1 MMHLHRERT
10 MIDRSLLLSKNTD
23 RQLIYSGIDWQ
34 QFKLIQS
41 GFAEASGIR
50 LAYFNG
56 TIEIL
61 MPGRTH
67 ELFKS
72 IIGMLIELFCLEMAI
87 EFEPTGSMTQ
97 EREGEVSLEADESYC
112 FGTSK
117 SIPDLAIEVVLTS
130 GGLEKLQRYQ
140 ILGVAEVWFWQDGVF
155 SLYRLRD
162 GKYDRIT
169 RSEIPEL
176 TSLDIDLLTRCV
188 LMAETSRLSAAN
200 EFRKAI
206 KSE

>member
-1 MMHLHRERT
+1 
-10 MIDRSLLLSKNTD
+10 MINKALLLSKNTD
-23 RQLIYSGIDWQ
+23 RQLVYSGIDWQ

-112 FGTSK
+112 FGRSK
-117 SIPDLAIEVVLTS
+117 ATPDLAIEVVLTS
-130 GGLEKLQRYQ
+130 GGFDKLQRYQ
-140 ILGVAEVWFWQDGVF
+140 ILGISEVWFWQDGVF
-155 SLYRLRD
+155 SLYRFRN

-176 TSLDIDLLTRCV
+176 TSLDINLLTRCADC
-188 LMAETSRLSAAN
+188 LGSAGSS
-200 EFRKAI
+200 K
-206 KSE
+206 

>member
-1 MMHLHRERT
+1 MNQA
-10 MIDRSLLLSKNTD
+10 LLLSNNTD
-23 RQLIYSGIDWQ
+23 RQLVYSGINWQ

-41 GFAEASGIR
+41 GFAEAPGIR
-50 LAYFNG
+50 LGYFNG

-67 ELFKS
+67 EFFKS

-130 GGLEKLQRYQ
+130 GGFDKLERYQ
-140 ILGVAEVWFWQDGVF
+140 ILGISEVWFWQDGVF
-155 SLYRLRD
+155 SLYRLQT
-162 GKYDRIT
+162 GNYDRIT

-176 TSLDIDLLTRCV
+176 NSLDIDLLTRCV
-188 LMAETSRLSAAN
+188 LMAETSRLNAAN
-200 EFRKAI
+200 EFRKSI
-206 KSE
+206 KSS

>member
-1 MMHLHRERT
+1 
-10 MIDRSLLLSKNTD
+10 MINQSLLLSKNTD
-23 RQLIYSGIDWQ
+23 RQLVYSGIDWQ

-72 IIGMLIELFCLEMAI
+72 IIGMLIELFCLEMGI

-117 SIPDLAIEVVLTS
+117 SIPDLAIEVILTS
-130 GGLEKLQRYQ
+130 GGLDKLQRYQ

-155 SLYRLRD
+155 NLYHLRD
-162 GKYDRIT
+162 GNYDLIT

-188 LMAETSRLSAAN
+188 LMAETSRLTAAN
-200 EFRKAI
+200 EFRKVI

>member
-1 MMHLHRERT
+1 MMNQVR
-10 MIDRSLLLSKNTD
+10 LLPKNAD
-23 RQLIYSGIDWQ
+23 RQLVYSGIDWQ
-34 QFKLIQS
+34 QFKLIQA
-41 GFAEASGIR
+41 GFADASGIR
-50 LAYFNG
+50 LAYFNN

-130 GGLEKLQRYQ
+130 GGMEKLQRYQ
-140 ILGVAEVWFWQDGVF
+140 ILGISEVWFWQDGVF
-155 SLYRLRD
+155 NLYHLRD
-162 GKYDRIT
+162 EKYDRIT

-176 TSLDIDLLTRCV
+176 TSLDTDLLTRCV
-188 LMAETSRLSAAN
+188 LIAETSRLNAAN
-200 EFRKAI
+200 EFRKMI
-206 KSE
+206 KSA

>member
-1 MMHLHRERT
+1 MMNQA
-10 MIDRSLLLSKNTD
+10 LLLPKNAD
-23 RQLIYSGIDWQ
+23 RQLVYSGIDWQ

-117 SIPDLAIEVVLTS
+117 PIPDLAIEVVLTS
-130 GGLEKLQRYQ
+130 GGFDKLQRYQ
-140 ILGVAEVWFWQDGVF
+140 ILGVSEVWFWQDGVF
-155 SLYRLRD
+155 SLYRFRD

-188 LMAETSRLSAAN
+188 LIAETSRLNAAN
-200 EFRKAI
+200 EFRKMI
-206 KSE
+206 KSV

>member
-1 MMHLHRERT
+1 MNQA
-10 MIDRSLLLSKNTD
+10 LLLPKNAD
-23 RQLIYSGIDWQ
+23 RQLVYSGIDWK

-61 MPGRTH
+61 VPGRTH

-130 GGLEKLQRYQ
+130 GGIDKLQRYQ
-140 ILGVAEVWFWQDGVF
+140 ILGISEVWFWQDGVF
-155 SLYRLRD
+155 SLYHLRA
-162 GKYDRIT
+162 GNYDLIT

-206 KSE
+206 K

>member
-1 MMHLHRERT
+1 MQ
-10 MIDRSLLLSKNTD
+10 I
-23 RQLIYSGIDWQ
+23 IIA
-34 QFKLIQS
+34 KLDQS
-41 GFAEASGIR
+41 Q
-50 LAYFNG
+50 
-56 TIEIL
+56 
-61 MPGRTH
+61 RTH

-130 GGLEKLQRYQ
+130 GGLDKLQRYQ
-140 ILGVAEVWFWQDGVF
+140 ILGISEVWFWQDGVF
-155 SLYRLRD
+155 SLYHFRN
-162 GKYDRIT
+162 GKYDHIT

-176 TSLDIDLLTRCV
+176 TSLDIDLLTRCI
-188 LMAETSRLSAAN
+188 LMAETSRLNAAN
-200 EFRKAI
+200 EFRKMI
-206 KSE
+206 KL

>member
-1 MMHLHRERT
+1 MDRT
-10 MIDRSLLLSKNTD
+10 LLLSKNTD
-23 RQLIYSGIDWQ
+23 RQLVYSGINWQ
-34 QFKLIQS
+34 QFKLIQA
-41 GFAEASGIR
+41 GFADASGIR
-50 LAYFNG
+50 LAYFNR

-72 IIGMLIELFCLEMAI
+72 IIGMLVELFCLEMAI
-87 EFEPTGSMTQ
+87 EFEPMGSMTQ

-117 SIPDLAIEVVLTS
+117 SMPDLAIEVILTS
-130 GGLEKLQRYQ
+130 GGIDKLQRYQ
-140 ILGVAEVWFWQDGVF
+140 ILGISEVWFWQDGVF

-176 TSLDIDLLTRCV
+176 ITLDIDLLTHCV
-188 LMAETSRLSAAN
+188 LMAETSRLNAAN
-200 EFRKAI
+200 EFRKKI
-206 KSE
+206 KL

>member
-1 MMHLHRERT
+1 
-10 MIDRSLLLSKNTD
+10 MIDRALLLSKNTD
-23 RQLIYSGIDWQ
+23 RQIIYSGINWQ

-41 GFAEASGIR
+41 GFADASGIR

-61 MPGRTH
+61 MPGRNH
-67 ELFKS
+67 EFFKS

-117 SIPDLAIEVVLTS
+117 SIPDLAIEVVLSS

-140 ILGVAEVWFWQDGVF
+140 ILGISEVWFWQDGMF
-155 SLYRLRD
+155 SLYRFQD

-188 LMAETSRLSAAN
+188 LMAETSRLTAAN

-206 KSE
+206 KSIDPV

>member
-1 MMHLHRERT
+1 MMNQA
-10 MIDRSLLLSKNTD
+10 LLLPKNAD

-117 SIPDLAIEVVLTS
+117 ATPDLAIEVVLTS
-130 GGLEKLQRYQ
+130 GGFDKLQRYQ
-140 ILGVAEVWFWQDGVF
+140 ILGISEVWFWQDGVF
-155 SLYRLRD
+155 SLYRFRD
-162 GKYDRIT
+162 DKYDRIT

-176 TSLDIDLLTRCV
+176 TSLNIDLLTRCV
-188 LMAETSRLSAAN
+188 LMAETSRLTAAN

>member
-1 MMHLHRERT
+1 MMNQA
-10 MIDRSLLLSKNTD
+10 LLLSKHPD
-23 RQLIYSGIDWQ
+23 RQIVYSGIDWQ
-34 QFKLIQS
+34 KFKLIQA

-130 GGLEKLQRYQ
+130 GGFDKLQRYQ
-140 ILGVAEVWFWQDGVF
+140 ILGISEVWFWQDGVF
-155 SLYRLRD
+155 SLYHLRD

-169 RSEIPEL
+169 HSEIPEL
-176 TSLDIDLLTRCV
+176 TSVDIDLLTRCV
-188 LMAETSRLSAAN
+188 LMAETSRLNAAN
-200 EFRKAI
+200 EFRKMI
-206 KSE
+206 KL

>member
-1 MMHLHRERT
+1 MNRT
-10 MIDRSLLLSKNTD
+10 LLLPKNAD
-23 RQLIYSGIDWQ
+23 RQLVYSGIDWQ
-34 QFKLIQS
+34 QFKLIQA
-41 GFAEASGIR
+41 GFAEAPGIR
-50 LAYFNG
+50 LAYFDK

-130 GGLEKLQRYQ
+130 GGFDKLQRYQ
-140 ILGVAEVWFWQDGVF
+140 VLGISEVWFWQDGVF
-155 SLYRLRD
+155 SLYRFRD

-188 LMAETSRLSAAN
+188 LMAETSRLNAAN

-206 KSE
+206 K

>member
-1 MMHLHRERT
+1 
-10 MIDRSLLLSKNTD
+10 MINPVLLLPKHAD
-23 RQLIYSGIDWQ
+23 RQLVYSGIDWQ
-34 QFKLIQS
+34 QFKLIQA
-41 GFAEASGIR
+41 GFAEAPGIR

-67 ELFKS
+67 EFFKS
-72 IIGMLIELFCLEMAI
+72 IIGMLIELFCLEM
-87 EFEPTGSMTQ
+87 
-97 EREGEVSLEADESYC
+97 
-112 FGTSK
+112 
-117 SIPDLAIEVVLTS
+117 AIEVVLTS

-140 ILGVAEVWFWQDGVF
+140 ILGISEVWFWKDGVF
-155 SLYRLRD
+155 SLYHLRD

-169 RSEIPEL
+169 RSKIPEL

-188 LMAETSRLSAAN
+188 LIAETSRLNAAN
-200 EFRKAI
+200 EFRKTI

>member
-1 MMHLHRERT
+1 MHLHRERT

-97 EREGEVSLEADESYC
+97 EREGEVSLEADKSYC

-130 GGLEKLQRYQ
+130 GGFDKLQRYQ

-155 SLYRLRD
+155 SLYRFRD

-188 LMAETSRLSAAN
+188 LMAETSRLNGAN
-200 EFRKAI
+200 EFRKVI
-206 KSE
+206 KSQ

>member
-1 MMHLHRERT
+1 MMNPT
-10 MIDRSLLLSKNTD
+10 LLLPKHAD
-23 RQLIYSGIDWQ
+23 RQLVYTGIDWQ
-34 QFKLIQS
+34 QFELIRA

-61 MPGRTH
+61 MPGKTH
-67 ELFKS
+67 EFFKS
-72 IIGMLIELFCLEMAI
+72 IIGMLIELFCVEMAI

-97 EREGEVSLEADESYC
+97 SKVGEVSLEADESYC

-130 GGLEKLQRYQ
+130 GGIDKLQRYQ
-140 ILGVAEVWFWQDGVF
+140 ILGIAEVWFWQDRVF

-169 RSEIPEL
+169 HSEIPEL
-176 TSLDIDLLTRCV
+176 TSLDIALLNRCV
-188 LMAETSRLSAAN
+188 SIAETSRLNAAN
-200 EFRKAI
+200 EFRKMI
-206 KSE
+206 KLSSRL

>member
-1 MMHLHRERT
+1 
-10 MIDRSLLLSKNTD
+10 MINQAPLLSKNTD
-23 RQLIYSGIDWQ
+23 RQLVYSGIDWQ

-72 IIGMLIELFCLEMAI
+72 IIGMLMELFCLEMNI

-130 GGLEKLQRYQ
+130 GGFDKLQRYQ
-140 ILGVAEVWFWQDGVF
+140 ILGISEVWFWQDGVF
-155 SLYRLRD
+155 SLYHLRD

-188 LMAETSRLSAAN
+188 LIAETSRLNGAN
-200 EFRKAI
+200 EFRKVI

>member
-1 MMHLHRERT
+1 
-10 MIDRSLLLSKNTD
+10 MINQAPLLSKNTD
-23 RQLIYSGIDWQ
+23 RQLVYSGIDWK

-67 ELFKS
+67 EFFKS
-72 IIGMLIELFCLEMAI
+72 MIGMLIELFCLEMAI

-130 GGLEKLQRYQ
+130 GGIDKLQRYQ
-140 ILGVAEVWFWQDGVF
+140 ILGISEVWFWQDGVF
-155 SLYRLRD
+155 SLYRFRD
-162 GKYDRIT
+162 DKYHRIT

-188 LMAETSRLSAAN
+188 LMAETSRLNAAT
-200 EFRKAI
+200 EFRKTI
-206 KSE
+206 KSV

>member
-1 MMHLHRERT
+1 
-10 MIDRSLLLSKNTD
+10 MINQALLLSKNTD
-23 RQLIYSGIDWQ
+23 RQLIYSGINWQ

-112 FGTSK
+112 FGISK

-130 GGLEKLQRYQ
+130 GGLDKLQRYQ
-140 ILGVAEVWFWQDGVF
+140 ILGIPEVWFWQDGVF
-155 SLYRLRD
+155 SLYHLRD

-188 LMAETSRLSAAN
+188 LMAETSRLTAAN
-200 EFRKAI
+200 EFRKVI
-206 KSE
+206 K

>member
-1 MMHLHRERT
+1 
-10 MIDRSLLLSKNTD
+10 MINQTLLRSKQID
-23 RQLIYSGIDWQ
+23 RQLVYSGIDWK

-41 GFAEASGIR
+41 GFADASGIR

-117 SIPDLAIEVVLTS
+117 SIPDLAIEVVLSS
-130 GGLEKLQRYQ
+130 GGLDKLQRYQ
-140 ILGVAEVWFWQDGVF
+140 ILEISEVWFWQDGVF
-155 SLYRLRD
+155 SLYRFRN
-162 GKYDRIT
+162 GKYDHIT

-176 TSLDIDLLTRCV
+176 TSLDIELLTRCV
-188 LMAETSRLSAAN
+188 LMAETSRLTAAN
-200 EFRKAI
+200 KFRKMI
-206 KSE
+206 KLE

>member
-1 MMHLHRERT
+1 
-10 MIDRSLLLSKNTD
+10 MINQTLLLSKQID
-23 RQLIYSGIDWQ
+23 RQLVYSGIDWR
-34 QFKLIQS
+34 QFKLIQA
-41 GFAEASGIR
+41 GFADASGIR

-117 SIPDLAIEVVLTS
+117 SIPDLAIEVVLSS
-130 GGLEKLQRYQ
+130 GGLDKLQRYQ
-140 ILGVAEVWFWQDGVF
+140 LLEISEVWFWQDGVF
-155 SLYRLRD
+155 SLYRFRN
-162 GKYDRIT
+162 GKYDHIT
-169 RSEIPEL
+169 SSEIPEL
-176 TSLDIDLLTRCV
+176 ASLDIDLLTRCV
-188 LMAETSRLSAAN
+188 LIAETSRLTAAS

-206 KSE
+206 K

>member
-1 MMHLHRERT
+1 MMNQA
-10 MIDRSLLLSKNTD
+10 LLTPKNAD
-23 RQLIYSGIDWQ
+23 RQLAYSGIDWQ
-34 QFKLIQS
+34 QFKLIQA
-41 GFAEASGIR
+41 GFADASGIR
-50 LAYFNG
+50 LAYFNN

-112 FGTSK
+112 FGTFK

-130 GGLEKLQRYQ
+130 GGIDKLQRYQ
-140 ILGVAEVWFWQDGVF
+140 ILGISEVWFWQDGVF
-155 SLYRLRD
+155 SLYRFRD
-162 GKYDRIT
+162 SKYDLIT

-188 LMAETSRLSAAN
+188 LMAETSRLNGAN
-200 EFRKAI
+200 EFRKTIRSA
-206 KSE
+206 